1 MIIVRNTAEKRVL
14 INIGRISHIEEH
26 TSKLLIFLEGGE
38 VVCSSETWEE
48 VIMKIK
54 AIGGGNV

>member
-1 MIIVRNTAEKRVL
+1 MIIIRNTAEKRVL
-14 INIGRISHIEEH
+14 INIGRISYMEER

-38 VVCSSETWEE
+38 VVCTAETWEE

>member
-1 MIIVRNTAEKRVL
+1 MIIIRNTAEKRVL
-14 INIGRISHIEEH
+14 INIGQISHIEEH
-26 TSKLLIFLEGGE
+26 ASKLLIFLESGE

-54 AIGGGNV
+54 GIGAGQ